1 MRQPHNVLV
10 IPFFYM
16 RVGRQNP
23 LFCVLQRADEGW
35 WQWVSGG
42 VEEGESPAQAARR
55 ESEEETGLH
64 GTLFSLDARA
74 FVPKT
79 VFVAHPTWPSHLY
92 LVEEHAFALEVSSP
106 TITLSVEHT
115 AFDWLDFEKAFEC
128 LRWQSNQTALWELN
142 ERIRDNSLV
151 AAGESHQG

>member
-16 RVGRQNP
+16 RVGKQNP

-42 VEEGESPAQAARR
+42 VETGESLADAALR
-55 ESEEETGLH
+55 ESEEETGLQ
-64 GTLFSLDARA
+64 GILFSLDARA
-74 FVPKT
+74 FVRKT
-79 VFVAHPTWPSHLY
+79 VFAAHTFWPSNLY
-92 LVEEHAFALEVSSP
+92 LVEEHAFALEVTTP
-106 TITLSVEHT
+106 TITLSDEHT
-115 AFDWLDFEKAFEC
+115 AYDWLDYEGAFEC

-142 ERIRDNSLV
+142 ERIRDNTLQR
-151 AAGESHQG
+151 AAHE